1 MKACAAAAD
10 AGVRHNWPSMYCEAH
25 MKGGVMKHWKR
36 IIGFIAMAALGASE
50 LWSRDWWMA
59 GMFLSAAVWTALDK
73 DNATA
78 PIKIVRNILFA
89 LAITLGV
96 ISIIA
101 KALHRSSPV

>member
-1 MKACAAAAD
+1 MRYA
-10 AGVRHNWPSMYCEAH
+10 EH
-25 MKGGVMKHWKR
+25 MKGGVMKHWKK
-36 IIGFIAMAALGASE
+36 IIGFIAMVALGASE
-50 LWSRDWWMA
+50 VWSRDWWMA

-96 ISIIA
+96 IGIIT
-101 KALHRSSPV
+101 KALHH